1 MATDSGSID
10 SSVNSMTP
18 IVEATGEER
27 MSPTRNVC
35 FTT

>member
-1 MATDSGSID
+1 MDSGSID
-10 SSVNSMTP
+10 SSANSMKP

-27 MSPTRNVC
+27 MSPTQNAC